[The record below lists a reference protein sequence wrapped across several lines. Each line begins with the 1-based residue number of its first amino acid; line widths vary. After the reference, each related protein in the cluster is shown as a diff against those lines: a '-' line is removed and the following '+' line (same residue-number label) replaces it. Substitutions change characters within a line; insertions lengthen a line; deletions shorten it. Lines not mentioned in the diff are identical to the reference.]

1 MDFSILAA
9 FLGIAF
15 VVLLS
20 FTGFIFFKLKQE
32 SLKKLLL
39 VLVSFS
45 AGALIG
51 DVFLHLLPEIAI
63 DNPNNPNIWI
73 FVIIG
78 LLVFF
83 VLEKV
88 IHWRHC
94 HIPTSSDH
102 PHELGVMNLVG
113 DGLHNFLDGVIIV
126 GAFSASFDLGI
137 ATVIAIVAHEVP
149 QKIGNFGILI
159 YAGYSKWKALWWNFL
174 FSLISFLGGVF
185 ALFWVKN
192 EEALLFLTAFTAG
205 SFIYIA
211 VADLIPEIKKE
222 PSLKYSII
230 QLLSI
235 IIGLVIMYLLKFL
248 G

>member
-1 MDFSILAA
+1 MDFSILMA

-51 DVFLHLLPEIAI
+51 DVFFHLLPEITST
-63 DNPNNPNIWI
+63 DQNNSSVWI

-83 VLEKV
+83 VLEKI

-94 HIPTSSDH
+94 HIPTSVEH
-102 PHELGVMNLVG
+102 PHELGIMNLVG
-113 DGLHNFLDGVIIV
+113 DGLHNFLDGMIIV
-126 GAFSASFDLGI
+126 GAFSANFDLGV
-137 ATVIAIVAHEVP
+137 ATVFAIIAHEVP
-149 QKIGNFGILI
+149 QKIGDFGILV
-159 YAGYSKWKALWWNFL
+159 YAGYSKWKALWWNFF
-174 FSLISFLGGVF
+174 FSLISFLGGIF
-185 ALFWVKN
+185 ALFWVQN
-192 EEALLFLTAFTAG
+192 EEVLLFLTAFTAG

-222 PSLKYSII
+222 SSFRYSIV
-230 QLLSI
+230 QLFSI
-235 IIGLVIMYLLKFL
+235 LLGLILMYSLKFL